1 MHLSSYGEIKIA
13 VVSNVTIEPFF
24 SKKIKNYIDGAKVCF
39 VPYDEYTYGIEQI
52 SNSDLILLWIN
63 LEVVFPDYC
72 VDILEG
78 KFTLE
83 FLVGS
88 VKSIYDDML
97 NRIAALGGKKVLIM
111 LQDSTRKIEIVR
123 GSVADKDDILRR
135 FNGELVENYSKV
147 VTLIDL
153 DRIIANVGI
162 KSAYDHVNRY
172 RWNAIY
178 TADLIN
184 EVAQE
189 VYKQVLIGKGV
200 TKKCIVLDCDNVLWG
215 GVISEDGIEKIDIGN
230 MGEGLLFQD
239 FQRFLLEMYYNGV
252 ILAVAS
258 KNDCADIMNIFDNH
272 SGMVLKK
279 EHISCF
285 EVNWNNKSESILKI
299 ANFLNIG
306 LDSIVFVDD
315 SQYEV
320 NLVMTSLPEVTTI
333 LFDKNENFYSL
344 FSCINL
350 NKAIDREMIK
360 VRNETYKTNLKREVL
375 RQNSVNYQQFLK
387 NLNTTIEI
395 HKTTELELK
404 RISELSLRTNRCTN
418 GMRYTIEHLT
428 VEYNMS
434 SSNYNSVYVK
444 DKFGDLGLV
453 GAIIINDDTV
463 DLFCLSCR
471 ALGREVENRMV
482 RFILDEY
489 DTKYIKFFNT
499 YKNNEIKQ
507 YLCGYFDILKI
518 KN

>member
-1 MHLSSYGEIKIA
+1 MRLSSYGEIKIA

-111 LQDSTRKIEIVR
+111 LQDSTRRIEIVR

-258 KNDCADIMNIFDNH
+258 KNDCA
-272 SGMVLKK
+272 
-279 EHISCF
+279 
-285 EVNWNNKSESILKI
+285 
-299 ANFLNIG
+299 
-306 LDSIVFVDD
+306 
-315 SQYEV
+315 
-320 NLVMTSLPEVTTI
+320 
-333 LFDKNENFYSL
+333 
-344 FSCINL
+344 
-350 NKAIDREMIK
+350 
-360 VRNETYKTNLKREVL
+360 
-375 RQNSVNYQQFLK
+375 
-387 NLNTTIEI
+387 
-395 HKTTELELK
+395 
-404 RISELSLRTNRCTN
+404 
-418 GMRYTIEHLT
+418 
-428 VEYNMS
+428 
-434 SSNYNSVYVK
+434 
-444 DKFGDLGLV
+444 V
-453 GAIIINDDTV
+453 G
-463 DLFCLSCR
+463 
-471 ALGREVENRMV
+471 
-482 RFILDEY
+482 
-489 DTKYIKFFNT
+489 
-499 YKNNEIKQ
+499 
-507 YLCGYFDILKI
+507 
-518 KN
+518 

>member
-1 MHLSSYGEIKIA
+1 MYLSRYGETRIA
-13 VVSNVTIEPFF
+13 VISNVTIEPFF
-24 SKKIKNYIDGAKVCF
+24 SKKIKSYIDGAKVCF
-39 VPYDEYTYGIEQI
+39 VLYDEYAYGIEQI

-63 LEVVFPDYC
+63 LEVMFPNYF
-72 VDILEG
+72 VDILE
-78 KFTLE
+78 KKLTLE
-83 FLVGS
+83 SLIGS

-97 NRIAALGGKKVLIM
+97 NRIVALSRKKVLIM
-111 LQDSTRKIEIVR
+111 LQDSIRRIEIVR
-123 GSVADKDDILRR
+123 GSVVDKDDFFWRC
-135 FNGELVENYSKV
+135 NGELVENYSKV
-147 VTLIDL
+147 ATLIDL
-153 DRIIANVGI
+153 DRIIANVGT
-162 KSAYDHVNRY
+162 KNSYDHVNRY

-184 EVAQE
+184 EVAKE
-189 VYKQVLIGKGV
+189 VYKQVLIDKGV

-230 MGEGLLFQD
+230 IGDGLLFQD
-239 FQRFLLEMYYNGV
+239 FQRFLLELYYNGV

-258 KNDCADIMNIFDNH
+258 KNDCADIINIFDNH

-285 EVNWNNKSESILKI
+285 EVNWNNKSKSILKI

-315 SQYEV
+315 SQYEI

-333 LFDKNENFYSL
+333 LFDKNGNFYSL

-350 NKAIDREMIK
+350 NKPIDCDMIK
-360 VRNETYKTNLKREVL
+360 IRNETYKTNLKREVL
-375 RQNSVNYQQFLK
+375 RQNSGNYQQFLK

-418 GMRYTIEHLT
+418 GVRYTIEHLT
-428 VEYNMS
+428 VEYNMNS
-434 SSNYNSVYVK
+434 GNYSSVYVK

-453 GAIIINDDTV
+453 GAIIIIEDTV

-471 ALGREVENRMV
+471 ALGREVEDRMV
-482 RFILDEY
+482 SFILDKY
-489 DTKYIKFFNT
+489 NAKYIKFINT
-499 YKNNEIKQ
+499 YKNNEIKK
-507 YLCGYFDILKI
+507 YLCGYFDTVEI